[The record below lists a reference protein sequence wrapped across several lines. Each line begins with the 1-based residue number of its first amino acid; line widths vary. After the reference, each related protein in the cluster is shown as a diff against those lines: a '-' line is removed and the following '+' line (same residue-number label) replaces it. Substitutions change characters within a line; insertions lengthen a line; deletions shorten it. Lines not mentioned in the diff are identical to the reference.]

1 MSVNSMAFED
11 ASILLN
17 AVHSQV
23 TGKTNIAP
31 TDIHEFIS
39 VAQKTLQ
46 VGYDPVMSAITQ
58 IIGRTIF
65 SIRPYAAKFGG
76 IQMDA
81 MKWGGIIRKVVL
93 ADKPLEQNEAFNL
106 VDGQSIDMYKV
117 NKPLPLEL
125 KYYGALTFSK
135 RYTIFKDQLD
145 NAFKGPNE
153 FGSFMAMVSQNALD
167 MIEQTKEECARLCI
181 GNFIAGK
188 ITASNGVIHMLTEYN
203 TEVGGTFTATTIM
216 DPANYPG
223 FIKWCYA
230 RIATLTGLMTERSE
244 EFQIKVT
251 GYDINRHTPL
261 DKQKVYLYADILN
274 GMNARVLADAYHN
287 DFLEFSDVA
296 PVNYWQAI
304 DDRMK
309 ISLTPVVLKNDGTL
323 NNSASAVVQDKIM
336 GVIFDEDALGYTV
349 IDEAAGVTPYNPV
362 GMYWN
367 QVYNYALKYYN
378 DFTEKGLVLLLD

>member
-1 MSVNSMAFED
+1 MSVNNMAFED
-11 ASILLN
+11 ASLLLN

-23 TGKTNIAP
+23 TGSTGIAP

-39 VAQKTLQ
+39 VAQKTLA

-58 IIGRTIF
+58 IIGRTVF

-93 ADKPLEQNEAFNL
+93 ADKPLEKNEAFDL
-106 VDGQSIDMYKV
+106 IDGQSIDQYTV
-117 NKPLPLEL
+117 NKPKPLEL
-125 KYYGALTFSK
+125 KYYGALTFAKSF
-135 RYTIFKDQLD
+135 TIFKNQLD
-145 NAFKGPNE
+145 NAFKGPDE
-153 FGSFMAMVSQNALD
+153 FGSFMAMVTQNALD
-167 MIEQTKEECARLCI
+167 MIEQTKESCARLCI
-181 GNFIAGK
+181 ANFIGGK
-188 ITASNGVIHMLTEYN
+188 INKSNGVIHMLTEYN
-203 TEVGGTFTATTIM
+203 TETGQTLTATTVYA
-216 DPANYPG
+216 PANFPA

-261 DKQKVYLYADILN
+261 EKQKVYIYSDILN

-309 ISLTPVVLKNDGTL
+309 ISITPEQLKADGTL
-323 NNSASAVVQDKIM
+323 ETGSAVVQDKIM

-349 IDEAAGVTPYNPV
+349 IDEESAVTPYNAR
-362 GMYWN
+362 GSYWN
-367 QVYNYALKYYN
+367 QIYKGVLKYYN
-378 DFTEKGLVLLLD
+378 DFTEKGIVLLLD